1 MILILMI
8 RVDCSC
14 SVDDDI
20 NVFDDNINDNVDD
33 DDNVNDNIENDK
45 NLHDDNNLINNCREL
60 IAPDTL
66 TSWSVDALCI
76 NPSSGLGVSNTKT
89 ILVSQVI

>member
-1 MILILMI
+1 MILMLMI
-8 RVDCSC
+8 RVDFSC

-20 NVFDDNINDNVDD
+20 TVFDDNINDNVDD
-33 DDNVNDNIENDK
+33 DDNVNDNIENDT
-45 NLHDDNNLINNCREL
+45 NMHDDNNLIDHCREL

-76 NPSSGLGVSNTKT
+76 NPSSGLGVSDTKT